1 MLGGKLDFLEKRS
14 AERVL
19 VGFDLG
25 NKYSQISYCV
35 EGSEVPETLSLVAGS
50 ESYNIPTVLCKRQGV
65 NQWFFGREAYKFA
78 EENDGILIENLVDLA
93 KNGEKVYI
101 EAKDFDPVA
110 LLTLFVKRSLSLLSG
125 ICSMDK
131 IGGVMFT
138 CDDLDKEMVDV
149 LAKVAGALELKTRN
163 VCFQGHVESTYY
175 YNIYQPRD
183 LWNQQVLVCD
193 CDGERMKTYRMECN
207 KRTTPVVVFIEPK
220 EFPFTAIAPHQK
232 DRDFVEIL
240 EELCGER
247 IVSCIYLLGEGF
259 YGQWMQ
265 ESLKY
270 MCKNRRVFQG
280 NNLFSK
286 GACYSLIE
294 KQHVSAAGRE
304 HVFLGRE
311 KLKSNIGMKVLRRG
325 MDSYLALLD
334 AGNNWFEAQKEVEFL
349 LESGDSFSVLI
360 TPLNGKDVKVIEV
373 SLEGLEERPAKT
385 TRIRL
390 VADMISEDKVQLR
403 MEDMGFG
410 EIFIATHTK
419 WRKVIEV

>member
-1 MLGGKLDFLEKRS
+1 MLGGKLDFLEKKGPDH
-14 AERVL
+14 VL
-19 VGFDLG
+19 VGFDIG

-65 NQWFFGREAYKFA
+65 NQWFFGREAYKYA
-78 EENDGILIENLVDLA
+78 EEYDGILIENLVDLA

-125 ICSMDK
+125 ICSLDK

-138 CDDLDKEMVDV
+138 CDDLDREMVEV
-149 LAKVAGALELKTRN
+149 LAKVSSTLDLKTKN
-163 VCFQGHVESTYY
+163 ICFQGHVESTYY

-183 LWNQQVLVCD
+183 LWNQQVIVCD
-193 CDGERMKTYRMECN
+193 CEGEKMKTYRMECN
-207 KRTTPVVVFIEPK
+207 KRTTPVVVFIEPV
-220 EFPFTAIAPHQK
+220 EFPFTAIAPNQK
-232 DRDFVEIL
+232 DRDFLEIL
-240 EELCGER
+240 EQLCGER

-294 KQHVSAAGRE
+294 KQHASAAGRE
-304 HVFLGRE
+304 HVFLGNE
-311 KLKSNIGMKVLRRG
+311 KLKSNIGMKVQRRG

-334 AGNNWFEAQKEVEFL
+334 AGTNWFEAQKEVEFI

-360 TPLNGKDVKVIEV
+360 TPLNGKDVTVVEV
-373 SLEGLEERPAKT
+373 ELEGLEERPFKT

-390 VADMISEDKVQLR
+390 GADMISEEKVQLR

-410 EIFIATHTK
+410 ELFPATHAK
-419 WRKVIEV
+419 WRKIIEV

>member
-1 MLGGKLDFLEKRS
+1 MLGGKLDFLEKKS

-19 VGFDLG
+19 IGFDLG

-50 ESYNIPTVLCKRQGV
+50 ESYNIPTVLCKRQGI
-65 NQWFFGREAYKFA
+65 NQWFFGREAYKYA
-78 EENDGILIENLVDLA
+78 EENDGILIENLVELA

-110 LLTLFVKRSLSLLSG
+110 LLTLFIKRSLSLLSG
-125 ICSMDK
+125 VCSLDK

-138 CDDLDKEMVDV
+138 CEELDREMVDV
-149 LAKVAGALELKTRN
+149 LAKVSGALELKTKN
-163 VCFQGHVESTYY
+163 ICFQGHVESTYY
-175 YNIYQPRD
+175 YNLYQPRD
-183 LWNQQVLVCD
+183 LWNQQVVVCD

-207 KRTTPVVVFIEPK
+207 KRTTPVVVFIDSL
-220 EFPFTAIAPHQK
+220 EFLFTAISPHQK
-232 DRDFVEIL
+232 DRDFLEIL
-240 EELCGER
+240 EQLCGDR

-304 HVFLGRE
+304 HVFLGKE
-311 KLKSNIGMKVLRRG
+311 KLKANIGMKVLRRG

-334 AGNNWFEAQKEVEFL
+334 AGTNWFETQKEVEFI

-360 TPLNGKDVKVIEV
+360 TPLNGRDVKVIEV
-373 SLEGLEERPAKT
+373 PLEGLTDRPAKT
-385 TRIRL
+385 MRIRL

-410 EIFIATHTK
+410 EIFQATHMK
-419 WRKVIEV
+419 WRKTIEV

>member
-1 MLGGKLDFLEKRS
+1 MLGGRLDFLEKKG

-25 NKYSQISYCV
+25 NKYSQISYCL

-78 EENDGILIENLVDLA
+78 EEYDGILIENLVDLA
-93 KNGEKVYI
+93 KSGEKIYI
-101 EAKDFDPVA
+101 EAKEFDPIA

-125 ICSMDK
+125 ICTMDK

-138 CDDLDKEMVDV
+138 CDELDRDMVDV
-149 LAKVAGALELKTRN
+149 LAKVSGALDLKTKN

-183 LWNQQVLVCD
+183 LWNQQVIVCD

-207 KRTTPVVVFIEPK
+207 KRTTPVVVFIDPM
-220 EFPFTAIAPHQK
+220 EFPFTSIAPNQK
-232 DRDFVEIL
+232 DRDFLEIL
-240 EELCGER
+240 QELCDER

-265 ESLKY
+265 ESLKF

-286 GACYSLIE
+286 GACYSLLE

-304 HVFLGRE
+304 HVFLGNE
-311 KLKSNIGMKVLRRG
+311 KLKSNIGMKVQRRG

-334 AGNNWFEAQKEVEFL
+334 AGTNWFEAGKEVDFL
-349 LESGDSFSVLI
+349 LESGDSFGVLI
-360 TPLNGKDVKVIEV
+360 TPLNGRDVKVVEV
-373 SLEGLEERPAKT
+373 TLEELEIRERAT

-390 VADMISEDKVQLR
+390 MADMISEDKVQLR
-403 MEDMGFG
+403 MEDLGFG
-410 EIFIATHTK
+410 EIYPASHAK
-419 WRKVIEV
+419 WRKIIEV